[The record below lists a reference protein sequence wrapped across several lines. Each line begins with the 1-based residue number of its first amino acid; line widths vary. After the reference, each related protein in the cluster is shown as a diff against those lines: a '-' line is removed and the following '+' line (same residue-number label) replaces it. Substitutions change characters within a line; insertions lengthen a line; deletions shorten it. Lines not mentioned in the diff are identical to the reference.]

1 VELENS
7 FIVPADIDTAWR
19 TLLDVESITPCMPGA
34 TLESFTGDT
43 FVANVK
49 VKLGPVTQTF
59 KGEGVFLSKDEATH
73 TAVIKASGKETKGGG
88 TAAANITASLIA
100 EGPNSTRAH
109 IVTDLTITGKIA
121 QFGKGVI
128 VDVSK
133 KLIDQFASNLQQ
145 VIAAQGATA
154 AAAAQPAGA
163 APSAAPA
170 APAPAPVQA
179 AESIDLL
186 GAAGTPVLK
195 RAIPVLIVVVVAV
208 GIIWWIA
215 SR

>member
-1 VELENS
+1 MELENS

-100 EGPNSTRAH
+100 EGPESTRAH

-133 KLIDQFASNLQQ
+133 KLIDQFAANLQQ
-145 VIAAQGATA
+145 VITAQGS
-154 AAAAQPAGA
+154 AQA
-163 APSAAPA
+163 APDAGGTDSGSPPA
-170 APAPAPVQA
+170 APAPPPVQA
-179 AESIDLL
+179 ADSIDLL
-186 GAAGTPVLK
+186 GTAGTPVLK
-195 RAIPVLIVVVVAV
+195 RALPVVIGIVVAA

>member
-1 VELENS
+1 MELENS

-59 KGEGVFLSKDEATH
+59 KGEGVFLSKDETTH

-145 VIAAQGATA
+145 VITAQGATA

-163 APSAAPA
+163 APSASPA
-170 APAPAPVQA
+170 APTPAPVQA

-186 GAAGTPVLK
+186 GTAGTPVLK

>member
-1 VELENS
+1 MELENS

-34 TLESFTGDT
+34 TLVSFTGDA

-73 TAVIKASGKETKGGG
+73 TAVIKASGQETKGGG
-88 TAAANITASLIA
+88 TAAANITASLVA
-100 EGPNSTRAH
+100 EGPNSTRAN

-133 KLIDQFASNLQQ
+133 KLIDQFAANLQQ
-145 VIAAQGATA
+145 VITAQGATQA
-154 AAAAQPAGA
+154 AAGA
-163 APSAAPA
+163 ADEPSGSAPV
-170 APAPAPVQA
+170 APTPAPVQA
-179 AESIDLL
+179 ADSIDLL
-186 GAAGTPVLK
+186 GTAGTPVLK
-195 RAIPVLIVVVVAV
+195 RALPVIIGIVVVA
-208 GIIWWIA
+208 GIVWWIA

>member
-1 VELENS
+1 MELENT

-34 TLESFTGDT
+34 TLESFTGDE

-49 VKLGPVTQTF
+49 VKLGPVTQNF

-73 TAVIKASGKETKGGG
+73 TAVIKASGKEIKGGG
-88 TAAANITASLIA
+88 TAAANITARLVP
-100 EGPNSTRAH
+100 EGPSTTRAV

-133 KLIDQFASNLQQ
+133 KLIDQFAANLQQ
-145 VIAAQGATA
+145 VITAQGATSA
-154 AAAAQPAGA
+154 AASAEPGSTTTELAQ
-163 APSAAPA
+163 
-170 APAPAPVQA
+170 APAPVQA
-179 AESIDLL
+179 ADSIDLL
-186 GAAGTPVLK
+186 GTAGTPVLK
-195 RAIPVLIVVVVAV
+195 RLVPALIVIAIGVIV
-208 GIIWWIA
+208 IWWIVG
-215 SR
+215 R

>member
-1 VELENS
+1 MELENS

-145 VIAAQGATA
+145 VITAQGATA

-163 APSAAPA
+163 APSASPA
-170 APAPAPVQA
+170 APTPARVQA

-186 GAAGTPVLK
+186 GTAGTPVLK

>member
-1 VELENS
+1 MELENS

-49 VKLGPVTQTF
+49 VKLGPVTQNF

-88 TAAANITASLIA
+88 TAAANITASLTS
-100 EGPNSTRAH
+100 EGPNSTRAN

-133 KLIDQFASNLQQ
+133 KLIDQFAANLQQ
-145 VIAAQGATA
+145 VITAQSGAQVA
-154 AAAAQPAGA
+154 PDAGGQDGG
-163 APSAAPA
+163 SAPA
-170 APAPAPVQA
+170 APAPPPVQA
-179 AESIDLL
+179 ADSIDLL
-186 GAAGTPVLK
+186 RTAGTPVLK
-195 RAIPVLIVVVVAV
+195 RALPVIIGIVVVA

>member
-1 VELENS
+1 MELENS

-34 TLESFTGDT
+34 TLESFTGDA

-59 KGEGVFLSKDEATH
+59 KGEGVFVSKDEATH

-88 TAAANITASLIA
+88 TAAANITASLVA
-100 EGPNSTRAH
+100 EGPNSTRAN

-133 KLIDQFASNLQQ
+133 KLIDQFAANLQQ
-145 VIAAQGATA
+145 VITAQGS
-154 AAAAQPAGA
+154 AQASADSAGAPAGS
-163 APSAAPA
+163 APVT
-170 APAPAPVQA
+170 PAPAPVKA
-179 AESIDLL
+179 ADSIDLL
-186 GAAGTPVLK
+186 GTAGTPVLK
-195 RAIPVLIVVVVAV
+195 RALPVIIGIVVVA
-208 GIIWWIA
+208 GIVWWIA

>member
-1 VELENS
+1 MELENS

-145 VIAAQGATA
+145 VITAQGATA

-163 APSAAPA
+163 APSATPA

-186 GAAGTPVLK
+186 GTAGTPVLK

>member
-1 VELENS
+1 MELENS

>member
-1 VELENS
+1 MELENS

-34 TLESFTGDT
+34 TLESFTGDA

-59 KGEGVFLSKDEATH
+59 KGEGVFVSTDEATH

-88 TAAANITASLIA
+88 TAAANITASLVA
-100 EGPNSTRAH
+100 EGPNSTRAN

-133 KLIDQFASNLQQ
+133 KLIDQFAANLQQ
-145 VIAAQGATA
+145 VITAQGS
-154 AAAAQPAGA
+154 AQA
-163 APSAAPA
+163 APDAGGPDSGSAPA
-170 APAPAPVQA
+170 APAPPPVQA
-179 AESIDLL
+179 ADSIDLL
-186 GAAGTPVLK
+186 GTAGTPVLK
-195 RAIPVLIVVVVAV
+195 RALPVVIGIVVAA